1 MGSIDAHISLFFSA
15 LAAQHPAVTSFFS
28 LLASSYF
35 FRGQVMILMFLWV
48 WFYPD
53 PEKRTR
59 RQVLISTLVAC
70 VLALAIGRALVS
82 TLPVRLRPNDNPV
95 FHFTVPAFS
104 AVDKPESSFPSDHA
118 ILFIALATGLL
129 LASRRIGVLALSYAV
144 ALICFPR
151 LWLGF
156 HFLSDLLA
164 GAFFGAGLV
173 LLFNGQKVRSAIA
186 GPLCA
191 LLEARPQVFYTALF
205 LFTYQVAQM
214 FDPARDLLDYL
225 HRNSSVVIS
234 MLGH

>member
-1 MGSIDAHISLFFSA
+1 
-15 LAAQHPAVTSFFS
+15 LAAQHPAVTWFFS

-35 FRGQVMILMFLWV
+35 FRGQVMILMFFWV

-59 RQVLISTLVAC
+59 RQVLISTVVAC
-70 VLALAIGRALVS
+70 VLALAIGRVLVS
-82 TLPVRLRPNDNPV
+82 SFPVRLRPNDNPA

-104 AVDKPESSFPSDHA
+104 SPHRPESSFPSDHA
-118 ILFIALATGLL
+118 TLFIALATGIL
-129 LASRRIGVLALSYAV
+129 LASRRLGALAFAYAV

-164 GAFFGAGLV
+164 GAFLGAGLV
-173 LLFNGQKVRSAIA
+173 LLFNWQKLRSAIA

-205 LFTYQVAQM
+205 LFSYQVAQM
-214 FDPARDLLDYL
+214 FDPTRELLHYL
-225 HRNSSVVIS
+225 HRNGSVVIS